1 MVKKYRI
8 AFLDA
13 NALRQQIQGPLT
25 EGKVNISIKDFLSND
40 VGISFVLPEYVM
52 QEIKAIPLASN
63 PLQEDIL
70 IWAFSKDG
78 NFTLKSAYLIAK
90 VLNPLNLD
98 TSNLWV

>member
-1 MVKKYRI
+1 MMG
-8 AFLDA
+8 FL
-13 NALRQQIQGPLT
+13 LFCQSISC
-25 EGKVNISIKDFLSND
+25 NIK
-40 VGISFVLPEYVM
+40 G
-52 QEIKAIPLASN
+52 IPLASN